1 MLYHISK
8 YGHHHVA
15 ISHLFSAVAL
25 QSLQHVLETC
35 LEAPYGEALFGHKED
50 GERTLAIIKRSKDY
64 DALNV
69 ELKIIHLMYI
79 HLLVCMLILWNA
91 FIQLNVFMGCTY
103 FSPLC
108 AWVKCAVGLAHPV
121 PCDEPLRLAELN
133 VLCTSIVAMLHFS
146 DFRSRSQLVVL
157 KRHESNKF
165 EVCNRILEALTS
177 LHWTSLN
184 KVDSCKT
191 SMPAPGRLVLRWGLS
206 LALSETSSACK
217 TLVCIFPGPRFAFAT
232 SHNQSKARRWTF
244 DISAGERDCWWL
256 KRRQLKQHEDALRV
270 FSPIYSAYMGLS
282 NIIDMPYPLYS
293 IGNLTLIPLKLPKL
307 RWCFLDFWNVFRGLG
322 RLVLASLSALRL
334 PVLSIGPS
342 DSDSTVLPSGCMTWK
357 GLGNHQAPHA
367 LYVCA
372 HAWDWIV
379 KTLEEDIGAS
389 TFFVYVTSAAIQYL
403 LRKMI

>member
-15 ISHLFSAVAL
+15 VSHLFWAVAL

-191 SMPAPGRLVLRWGLS
+191 SMPAPAKVG
-206 LALSETSSACK
+206 LALGPFTGTIGDKFGLQDPCLHFSWAAVCVCNKSQPIKSTSLNIWHFS
-217 TLVCIFPGPRFAFAT
+217 
-232 SHNQSKARRWTF
+232 RR
-244 DISAGERDCWWL
+244 ER
-256 KRRQLKQHEDALRV
+256 
-270 FSPIYSAYMGLS
+270 
-282 NIIDMPYPLYS
+282 
-293 IGNLTLIPLKLPKL
+293 
-307 RWCFLDFWNVFRGLG
+307 
-322 RLVLASLSALRL
+322 
-334 PVLSIGPS
+334 
-342 DSDSTVLPSGCMTWK
+342 
-357 GLGNHQAPHA
+357 
-367 LYVCA
+367 
-372 HAWDWIV
+372 
-379 KTLEEDIGAS
+379 
-389 TFFVYVTSAAIQYL
+389 L
-403 LRKMI
+403 LMA